1 MTRDNRLMTLA
12 LFLWGAGEGLFLY
25 ILPLYMQQLGA
36 TPEEV
41 GGVLA
46 LAAFLTACSFIPG
59 GLLADHFDPK
69 KVMIG
74 GWVIG
79 GVSSLMMGLAPN
91 WAAFV
96 PGVLIYNVSAYCIPA
111 INSTIAE
118 ASGDAPLE
126 HTITLTFAG
135 YAAGSILAPLIG
147 GRLADAI
154 GTRWLFVIGGVI
166 FAISLGVVLQIRRQ
180 PAHQD
185 RSSQTP
191 ALSLSARIISLR
203 PFIPFYAR
211 LVLVVF
217 AMMIGATLVAN
228 YLSVLGWSLGDVNSW
243 GGTAQS
249 MGMMLLAIGLGRLS
263 AGRQRR
269 GLLLGQGLVML
280 ALTMFLMT
288 TPSLR
293 VTAVAGYFLLGG
305 IAPVRELA
313 NAQIAGQV
321 KAHVRGIA
329 LGVNETLFALG
340 RSGAAAVAGILFTLN
355 IRLPLMV
362 SLAMI
367 PIGMAVIAL
376 SRAPALPLE
385 AEEIIVMASSSA
397 VLIDAVEE

>member
-25 ILPLYMQQLGA
+25 ILPLYMEQLGA

-41 GGVLA
+41 GVVLA
-46 LAAFLTACSFIPG
+46 LAAFITACSFIPG

-69 KVMIG
+69 KVMLGGWIIG
-74 GWVIG
+74 GL
-79 GVSSLMMGLAPN
+79 SSLMMGLAPN

-96 PGVLIYNVSAYCIPA
+96 PGILIYNVSAYCIPA

-154 GTRWLFVIGGVI
+154 GTRWLFIIGSVILLT
-166 FAISLGVVLQIRRQ
+166 SLGVVLQIRRH
-180 PAHQD
+180 PAH
-185 RSSQTP
+185 RSSQAPTP
-191 ALSLSARIISLR
+191 SLSARIAGLR
-203 PFIPFYAR
+203 PFVPFYAR
-211 LVLVVF
+211 IVLVVF

-228 YLSVLGWSLGDVNSW
+228 YLSALGWSLGDVNTW

-249 MGMMLLAIGLGRLS
+249 MGMMLLAIVLGRLS

-280 ALTMFLMT
+280 ALTMFLIT

-293 VTAVAGYFLLGG
+293 ITAVAGYFLLGG

-321 KAHVRGIA
+321 KANVRGIA

-340 RSGAAAVAGILFTLN
+340 RSGAAALAGILFTAN
-355 IRLPLMV
+355 MRLPLIV
-362 SLAMI
+362 SLALI
-367 PIGMAVIAL
+367 PISMAVIAL
-376 SRAPALPLE
+376 SRAPTLPRE
-385 AEEIIVMASSSA
+385 AEEIVVMASSGA

>member
-41 GGVLA
+41 GVVLA

-59 GLLADHFDPK
+59 GLLADHLDPK
-69 KVMIG
+69 RVMLGGWIIG
-74 GWVIG
+74 GL
-79 GVSSLMMGLAPN
+79 SSLMMGLAPN

-96 PGVLIYNVSAYCIPA
+96 PGILIYNVSAYCIPA
-111 INSTIAE
+111 INSYIAE

-126 HTITLTFAG
+126 HTITLTFSG

-154 GTRWLFVIGGVI
+154 GTRWLFIIGSVI
-166 FAISLGVVLQIRRQ
+166 FLISLGVVLKIRRQ
-180 PAHQD
+180 PAHRH
-185 RSSQTP
+185 RSNQAP
-191 ALSLSARIISLR
+191 APSLSARIASLR
-203 PFIPFYAR
+203 PFVPFYVR
-211 LVLVVF
+211 IVLVVF

-228 YLSVLGWSLGDVNSW
+228 YLSALGWSLGDVNTW

-293 VTAVAGYFLLGG
+293 ITAVAGYFLLGG
-305 IAPVRELA
+305 ISPVRELA
-313 NAQIAGQV
+313 NAQIAGRV
-321 KAHVRGIA
+321 KANVRGIA

-340 RSGAAAVAGILFTLN
+340 RSAAAALAGVLFTAN
-355 IRLPLMV
+355 MRLPLIV
-362 SLAMI
+362 SLALI
-367 PIGMAVIAL
+367 PIGMMAIAL
-376 SRAPALPLE
+376 SRAPTRPLE
-385 AEEIIVMASSSA
+385 AEEIIVMASSGA
-397 VLIDAVEE
+397 VLIDAIEE